1 MTIMKM
7 FHNDENVVVSFDT
20 DSDLV
25 AIGFIIFIWHILVM
39 IMSM

>member
-1 MTIMKM
+1 MTNMKM
-7 FHNDENVVVSFDT
+7 FHNDENVFVSFGT